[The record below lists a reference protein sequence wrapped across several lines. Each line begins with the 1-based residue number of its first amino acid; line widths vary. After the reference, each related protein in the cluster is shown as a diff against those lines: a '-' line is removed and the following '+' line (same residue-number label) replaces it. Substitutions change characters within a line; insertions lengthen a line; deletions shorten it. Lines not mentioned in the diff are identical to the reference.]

1 MDADNINKVKHEI
14 EYLDEMI
21 KGEAINIQRLNK
33 EAKKYFKQDYVGND
47 VEKEKRMVAVESEV
61 ARVKIKIN
69 NLTNQSLQNQEE
81 EIKIDEQIQ
90 VVSYFYQTLEDKYTK
105 LRRRYLTPPH
115 IKEETAT
122 KYFQ

>member
-47 VEKEKRMVAVESEV
+47 VEKERRMVAVEGEV

-81 EIKIDEQIQ
+81 EIKIDE
-90 VVSYFYQTLEDKYTK
+90 
-105 LRRRYLTPPH
+105 
-115 IKEETAT
+115 
-122 KYFQ
+122 